1 MTYCIV
7 KMRKSTMLGLILRHS
22 LVFICFFILQSKL
35 VEAQNKHALLIGISN
50 YPTYSDNEATWP
62 IIHGE
67 NDIRLIMPLI
77 KKQGFNVKTLTGK
90 DASYKNII
98 LQLKLLSSYVAP
110 GDIIYIHFSGHGQ
123 AIEDEDGDEADGWDE
138 AFIPYDAQRIY
149 RKGVY
154 AGEKHLTDD
163 ILNRY
168 LTDIRHKAGA
178 GGIVYVVVD
187 ACHAGSSYRGD
198 DVEDSTFT
206 RGTDVGFSKT
216 GKTYAPKID
225 KRGNIR
231 IQDKTT
237 NMAPVYM
244 LEACRSYEVNTE
256 IKQDGK
262 YYGPM
267 TYYISRQ
274 LLTIPLGFD
283 IKWIESVRKA
293 MDTDMRLVRQHLVME
308 TSK

>member
-1 MTYCIV
+1 MKYFYI
-7 KMRKSTMLGLILRHS
+7 
-22 LVFICFFILQSKL
+22 FILTLAVCVSTIAQEKRAL
-35 VEAQNKHALLIGISN
+35 VVGISE
-50 YPTYSDNEATWP
+50 YPSYDVQDAGWSK
-62 IIHGE
+62 IHGA
-67 NDIRLIMPLI
+67 NDVTLVAPIL
-77 KKQGFNVKTLTGK
+77 KKQGFVVTTLANEHATIRTICGELERLVKKT
-90 DASYKNII
+90 N
-98 LQLKLLSSYVAP
+98 P
-110 GDIIYIHFSGHGQ
+110 GDIVYIHFSGHGQ
-123 AIEDEDGDEADGWDE
+123 AIEDEDGDETDGWDE
-138 AFIPYDAQRIY
+138 SFIPYDAQRIY
-149 RKGVY
+149 RKGIY
-154 AGEKHLTDD
+154 AGENHLTDD

-168 LTDIRHKAGA
+168 LTDIRHKAGS

-256 IKQDGK
+256 IRQDGK

-274 LLTIPLGFD
+274 LLTISLGFD

-293 MDTDMRLVRQHLVME
+293 MDTDIRLVRQHLVME

>member
-1 MTYCIV
+1 MV
-7 KMRKSTMLGLILRHS
+7 KRL
-22 LVFICFFILQSKL
+22 LVIFSVLTFTISAWAQTKRAL
-35 VEAQNKHALLIGISN
+35 VVGISE
-50 YPTYSDNEATWP
+50 YPLYDVQDAGWSK
-62 IIHGE
+62 IHGA
-67 NDIRLIMPLI
+67 NDVTLIAPIL
-77 KKQGFNVKTLTGK
+77 KKQGFVVTTLANEKASLRAICGELEKLVKKTT
-90 DASYKNII
+90 
-98 LQLKLLSSYVAP
+98 P
-110 GDIIYIHFSGHGQ
+110 GDIVYIHFSGHGQ

-149 RKGVY
+149 RKGIY

-168 LTDIRHKAGA
+168 LTNIRHKAGS

-231 IQDKTT
+231 IQDKNT

-293 MDTDMRLVRQHLVME
+293 MDTDIRLVRQHLVME

>member
-1 MTYCIV
+1 M
-7 KMRKSTMLGLILRHS
+7 STIAQERRA
-22 LVFICFFILQSKL
+22 LV
-35 VEAQNKHALLIGISN
+35 VGISK
-50 YPTYSDNEATWP
+50 YPEVDSKDASWSQ
-62 IIHGE
+62 IHGA
-67 NDIRLIMPLI
+67 NDADLITAMLR
-77 KKQGFNVKTLTGK
+77 KQGFSVTTLTDSKATYRSICNGFDK
-90 DASYKNII
+90 LAKNT
-98 LQLKLLSSYVAP
+98 KS
-110 GDIIYIHFSGHGQ
+110 GDMVYIHLSGHGQ
-123 AIEDEDGDEADGWDE
+123 AVEDIDGDEADGWDE

-149 RKGVY
+149 RKGIY
-154 AGEKHLTDD
+154 AGENHLTDD

-168 LTDIRHKAGA
+168 LTNIRHKAGS

-231 IQDKTT
+231 IQDKNT

-274 LLTIPLGFD
+274 LLTISLGFN

-293 MDTDMRLVRQHLVME
+293 MDTDIRLVRQHLVME

>member
-1 MTYCIV
+1 MKYFYI
-7 KMRKSTMLGLILRHS
+7 
-22 LVFICFFILQSKL
+22 FILTLAVCVSTIAQEKRALVVGISEYPSYDVQDAGWSKIHGANDVKL
-35 VEAQNKHALLIGISN
+35 VA
-50 YPTYSDNEATWP
+50 P
-62 IIHGE
+62 I
-67 NDIRLIMPLI
+67 L
-77 KKQGFNVKTLTGK
+77 KKQGFVVTTLANEHATIRTICGELERLVKKT
-90 DASYKNII
+90 N
-98 LQLKLLSSYVAP
+98 P
-110 GDIIYIHFSGHGQ
+110 GDIVYIHFSGHGQ
-123 AIEDEDGDEADGWDE
+123 AIEDEDGDETDGWDE
-138 AFIPYDAQRIY
+138 SFIPYDAQRIY

-154 AGEKHLTDD
+154 AGENHLTDD

-168 LTDIRHKAGA
+168 LTNIRHKAGS

-231 IQDKTT
+231 IQDKNT

-256 IKQDGK
+256 IRQDGK

-293 MDTDMRLVRQHLVME
+293 MDTDIRLVRQHLVME

>member
-1 MTYCIV
+1 MKHFYIFIIALAFLASAIAQE
-7 KMRKSTMLGLILRHS
+7 KRA
-22 LVFICFFILQSKL
+22 LV
-35 VEAQNKHALLIGISN
+35 VGISK
-50 YPTYSDNEATWP
+50 YPEID
-62 IIHGE
+62 
-67 NDIRLIMPLI
+67 
-77 KKQGFNVKTLTGK
+77 FK
-90 DASYKNII
+90 DASWPQIHGANDADLIATMLRKHGFSVTILTDSKATYASICNGLDKLTKNT
-98 LQLKLLSSYVAP
+98 KS
-110 GDIIYIHFSGHGQ
+110 GDIVYIHLSGHGQ
-123 AIEDEDGDEADGWDE
+123 AIEDEDGDETDGWNE
-138 AFIPYDAQRIY
+138 SFIPYDAQRIY
-149 RKGVY
+149 RKGIY
-154 AGEKHLTDD
+154 AGENHLTDD

-168 LTDIRHKAGA
+168 LTNIRHKAGSD
-178 GGIVYVVVD
+178 GIVYVVVD

-216 GKTYAPKID
+216 GKAYAPKID

-231 IQDKTT
+231 IQDKNT

-262 YYGPM
+262 FYGPM

-293 MDTDMRLVRQHLVME
+293 MDTDIRLVRQHLVME